1 MALSP
6 EGASLTEAHRLS
18 QVRVAVR
25 LAANLTAVWRAV
37 DPTDLRGTLDVPLTA
52 GVLLVQRAREESAV
66 ASQRYYVSFREAEGV
81 EGTVEVPVA
90 EAPSD
95 IYVRGLLLGAGSR
108 GVLNAFARG
117 ASAEVAKENGL
128 VKALGSA
135 RRVVAGGGRDTILGA
150 ILGDP
155 KAIGYQRVTDAKPC
169 AFCSMVASRGIL
181 RYDEQSAGFEAHG
194 HCGCTA
200 EPAFEGSVINPR
212 NARLRDAW
220 QESTAGL
227 GGNEALNAFRRH
239 LAGMN

>member
-1 MALSP
+1 MAITP
-6 EGASLTEAHRLS
+6 EGVALTESHR
-18 QVRVAVR
+18 QAQAVVATSLV
-25 LAANLTAVWRAV
+25 AGLTVVWRAV

-52 GVLLVQRAREESAV
+52 GVLLVQRYRAASA
-66 ASQRYYVSFREAEGV
+66 AAAQSYYHAFRRVEGV
-81 EGTVEVPVA
+81 DGVA
-90 EAPSD
+90 EVALAPPPSD
-95 IYVRGLLLGAGSR
+95 GEVRGLLLGAGVR
-108 GVLNAFARG
+108 GTLKSLARG
-117 ASAEVAKENGL
+117 DSVLTARENGL
-128 VKALGSA
+128 VKLAGSA

-169 AFCSMVASRGIL
+169 AFCSRIASRGIL

-200 EPAFEGSVINPR
+200 EPAFEGSTVNPR

-227 GGNEALNAFRRH
+227 GGNDALNAFRRH